1 MTLSGWAIFGIILT
15 IMIVVISVIALLCIA
30 FGLTNKLIE
39 LYANWSKNIEWLPK
53 YQFTETKKV
62 WRPSK
67 KRISQRSPQ
76 FSTFETDKENNLRNT
91 TSQSPEPITS
101 STPINIVINVEEK
114 KKTPTK
120 TAPQSQPK
128 HQVLVPSKS
137 PSKSEVKLPPSKSQ
151 TKLMVPKCEV
161 TLTSKCVN
169 KSRSDSQVKIPGKL
183 EAKSTGIQTIS
194 LSSCRES
201 KLLVGHSPKKQEIKH
216 CSSEQSIDLS
226 PPNGMKKKDKKS
238 KSLVVQR
245 QGTLEFV
252 FGRQPSLIPEPGQTF
267 TDIQKSF

>member
-1 MTLSGWAIFGIILT
+1 MALSGWAIFGIVLT
-15 IMIVVISVIALLCIA
+15 VMVVVISVIALLCIA
-30 FGLTNKLIE
+30 FGLTDKLVQ
-39 LYANWSKNIEWLPK
+39 LYTNWPRNIEWLPK
-53 YQFTETKKV
+53 YEFNQVKKT
-62 WRPSK
+62 WGSNK
-67 KRISQRSPQ
+67 KRTSQRLHQ
-76 FSTFETDKENNLRNT
+76 FSTFETDKENTSRST
-91 TSQSPEPITS
+91 TSQSLEPITS

-120 TAPQSQPK
+120 TASKSQPK
-128 HQVLVPSKS
+128 NQVLVPSKS
-137 PSKSEVKLPPSKSQ
+137 PSKSEVKLPQSKFQ

-161 TLTSKCVN
+161 TLTSKCVS
-169 KSRSDSQVKIPGKL
+169 KSRSNSQVKIPGKL

-201 KLLVGHSPKKQEIKH
+201 KSLVDHSPKKQEIKH
-216 CSSEQSIDLS
+216 RKSEQSIDSS
-226 PPNGMKKKDKKS
+226 PSNGMKRKDKKS
-238 KSLVVQR
+238 KSLVQR